1 MPQSISDMLRKAIR
15 KELDQDADYSDTA
28 KRYEFHKRFLET
40 YPDVTCDRTLIVKI
54 FKECYEERGVD
65 LYSVGLSRKKR
76 YNVKLADE
84 MKKQVEIA
92 KQEQKAE
99 PVIPEEQIQA
109 ESIPELK
116 YDYLT
121 VQSVSAVFRG
131 MFSPLRAISPELELS
146 KEDADL
152 LAEMW
157 IPGIR
162 RLGNEK
168 FQYLVLPAIGAC
180 GILGT
185 HVYEGYRLHKEQQN

>member
-1 MPQSISDMLRKAIR
+1 M
-15 KELDQDADYSDTA
+15 
-28 KRYEFHKRFLET
+28 
-40 YPDVTCDRTLIVKI
+40 
-54 FKECYEERGVD
+54 
-65 LYSVGLSRKKR
+65 
-76 YNVKLADE
+76 
-84 MKKQVEIA
+84 
-92 KQEQKAE
+92 
-99 PVIPEEQIQA
+99 
-109 ESIPELK
+109 
-116 YDYLT
+116 
-121 VQSVSAVFRG
+121 QSVSAVFRG

-185 HVYEGYRLHKEQQN
+185 NVYEGYRLHKEQQN